1 MAARQHGERAVVA
14 AKLPD
19 AEPMAW
25 VMATRALQRSELQ
38 FREVVRLRPDWPQAV
53 RNLERT
59 LRRRAEVE
67 AERAA
72 AAPKEAKQE
81 EAPEPEPQLEPPRPD
96 GPPEVVIPELANA
109 ELSKEELEQLQR
121 RVRAQQQEKVRGR
134 QRRSRGANG
143 ARGRDW

>member
-1 MAARQHGERAVVA
+1 
-14 AKLPD
+14 
-19 AEPMAW
+19 MAW

-59 LRRRAEVE
+59 LLRRAEVE

-81 EAPEPEPQLEPPRPD
+81 EAPEPEPQLEPPRAD
-96 GPPEVVIPELANA
+96 APPEVVIPELANA
-109 ELSKEELEQLQR
+109 ELSQEELEQLQR
-121 RVRAQQQEKVRGR
+121 RVRAQQREKVQGR
-134 QRRSRGANG
+134 QRRARSDNG